1 MSSPYANHPA
11 VVSYRRGLILSPM
24 AGITDKHYR
33 IICREQGAEV
43 TFTEMVSSE
52 GLYYGS
58 EKTRRFLS
66 AGEKDAPFGV
76 QLFGTRPEAMARA
89 AEIVQETSAP
99 DMIDVNMGCPVPK
112 ITKSGAG
119 CAMMKNPANVRDV
132 LRALRKVVNRPLTI
146 KMRAG
151 WSDGNISA
159 LDVLKIAEDEGVDAA
174 TIHTRTRE
182 QYFTGEANWDLYWD
196 LREKTSIP
204 LVANG
209 DVKGA
214 ASYLAKTARDRSIGV
229 MVARAAIGN
238 PFVFA
243 ELRAAR
249 DGTPYTPAS
258 DADRARAIWRQAR
271 DTGADEHEGALRRLR
286 KIFLAYGHHFE
297 NGKSLKVALATVST
311 LHELR
316 ELLLP
321 YAPDLDDA

>member
-1 MSSPYANHPA
+1 MASPYAQHPA
-11 VVSYRRGLILSPM
+11 VTTYRRGLILSPM

-33 IICREQGAEV
+33 MLCREQGAEV

-58 EKTRRFLS
+58 EKTRRFIS

-89 AEIVQETSAP
+89 AEIVQEASAP

-119 CAMMKNPANVRDV
+119 CAMMKNPTNVRDV
-132 LRALRKVVNRPLTI
+132 LRALRRVVNRPLTI

-159 LDVLKIAEDEGVDAA
+159 LEVLRIAEDDGVDAA

-182 QYFTGEANWDLYWD
+182 QYFGGEANWDLYWE
-196 LREKTSIP
+196 LREQTSLP

-209 DVKGA
+209 DIKGA
-214 ASYLAKTARDRSIGV
+214 ATYLAKTARDRSVGV

-249 DGTPYTPAS
+249 DGLPYAPPT
-258 DADRARAIWRQAR
+258 DADRARAIWRQAHA
-271 DTGADEHEGALRRLR
+271 TVAEEHEGALRRLR
-286 KIFLAYGHHFE
+286 KIFLAYGHFFAD
-297 NGKSLKVALATVST
+297 GKALKPALATVST
-311 LHELR
+311 LEQLR
-316 ELLLP
+316 LLLLP
-321 YAPDLDDA
+321 YAPEIGD